1 MWYKY
6 QTRNNLYIKRKDTC
20 FLNNGKD
27 ELVSNSSIHVRK
39 CCQLSHA
46 TAVTQASDKESDN
59 TSLLIIASLS
69 KEYKHILYNS

>member
-27 ELVSNSSIHVRK
+27 ELVSNPSIPVLK

-46 TAVTQASDKESDN
+46 KAVTQASDKESDHP
-59 TSLLIIASLS
+59 SLLVIASLS
-69 KEYKHILYNS
+69 KEYKHILYN